1 MSAPIFLYTDFGSA
15 DVYVGQ
21 VKAVL
26 HAHAA
31 SSPIIDLLNDA
42 PPFRIEENAHLLAAL
57 APRLP
62 PGAVTIAVVD
72 P

>member
-26 HAHAA
+26 HAQAPA
-31 SSPIIDLLNDA
+31 SAVIDLLNDA
-42 PPFRIEENAHLLAAL
+42 PPFRVEENAQD
-57 APRLP
+57 RKS
-62 PGAVTIAVVD
+62 VV
-72 P
+72 